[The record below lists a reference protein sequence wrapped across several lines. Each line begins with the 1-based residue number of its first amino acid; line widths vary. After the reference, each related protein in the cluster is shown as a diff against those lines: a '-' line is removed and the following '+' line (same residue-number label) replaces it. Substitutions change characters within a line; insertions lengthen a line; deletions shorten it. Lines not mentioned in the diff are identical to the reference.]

1 MTTTMTARRIS
12 PFDPR
17 LPRLPRLAR
26 FGALLLPVAIAA
38 CATPP
43 KPREL
48 EAYDLLRSANNVQ
61 EANKKSPDLVAGAEK
76 LAERSREEW
85 QSNDLAEARRD
96 AIMANI
102 KLKTALA
109 LMEQEQL
116 KTKIQTLS
124 AQQAKAE
131 EEAGDL
137 TEKLTNETEKV
148 ALLEKYIEA
157 RQAAETEKARLSS
170 QQQKAQAD
178 HERLALQ
185 LASEQKIAAA
195 QLALRTADTVD
206 AGKYA
211 KAEYSAASDMLAKS
225 TAELQQSDFAG
236 AQASAEVAKRNA
248 DKATEISKP
257 LYEQAEQTSQNK
269 ARDEALA
276 REASGINGTDVRLE
290 RRGDLQRLVIAVPE
304 LFSKR
309 KPEIAAGHDGVI
321 DALAELIKK
330 YPTYPVQIIGYT
342 DNRGKASELLAISA
356 ARAQSVYSALASKG
370 VETRRLMASGL
381 GADDPRFDN
390 KTGPGRAKNNRVE
403 IVFLYH

>member
-1 MTTTMTARRIS
+1 MIARPTTT
-12 PFDPR
+12 
-17 LPRLPRLAR
+17 RLAPIGLVLAAA
-26 FGALLLPVAIAA
+26 FAA
-38 CATPP
+38 CSTPP

-48 EAYDLLRSANNVQ
+48 EMYDLLHKGANLQ

-76 LAERSREEW
+76 LADRSREEW
-85 QSNDLAEARRD
+85 QSNDLEESRRD

-109 LMEQEQL
+109 LLDQEQL
-116 KTKIQTLS
+116 KVKIQTLS
-124 AQQAKAE
+124 AEQAKAE
-131 EEAGDL
+131 EEAADVA
-137 TEKLTNETEKV
+137 EKLANENEKLV
-148 ALLEKYIEA
+148 LLQKYVEA
-157 RQAAETEKARLSS
+157 RKTAETDKQRLSAQMTS
-170 QQQKAQAD
+170 EQQKAQAD

-206 AGKYA
+206 ASKFA
-211 KAEYSAASDMLAKS
+211 KAEYSAASDMLAKAS
-225 TAELQQSDFAG
+225 AELQQNDFAG
-236 AQASAEVAKRNA
+236 AQASAEVAKKNA
-248 DKATEISKP
+248 DKATELAKP

-276 REASGINGTDVRLE
+276 RDASAIVGADVRLE

-309 KPEIAAGHDGVI
+309 KPDIAAGHDGVVGAI
-321 DALAELIKK
+321 AELIKK

-356 ARAQSVYSALASKG
+356 ARAQSVYSALAAKG
-370 VETRRLMASGL
+370 VETKRLMASGL
-381 GADDPRFDN
+381 GGDDPRFDN
-390 KTGPGRAKNNRVE
+390 KTAGGRAKNNRIE

>member
-1 MTTTMTARRIS
+1 MNARATVS
-12 PFDPR
+12 R
-17 LPRLPRLAR
+17 LVLV
-26 FGALLLPVAIAA
+26 LLPAALAA

-48 EAYDLLRSANNVQ
+48 EAYDLLRKNSNLQDAS
-61 EANKKSPDLVAGAEK
+61 KKAPDLVAAAEK
-76 LAERSREEW
+76 AADRSREEW
-85 QSNDLAEARRD
+85 ESNDLEESRRD

-102 KLKTALA
+102 KLKTALTLA
-109 LMEQEQL
+109 EQEQL
-116 KTKIQTLS
+116 KAKIQTLS
-124 AQQAKAE
+124 AAQAKAE
-131 EEAGDL
+131 EEASDL
-137 TEKLTNETEKV
+137 SEKLANETEKLS
-148 ALLEKYIEA
+148 LLQKYVEA
-157 RQAAETEKARLSS
+157 RKTAEADKQRLSAQMS
-170 QQQKAQAD
+170 SEQKE

-206 AGKYA
+206 ANKFA
-211 KAEYSAASDMLAKS
+211 KAEYSAASDMLAKAS
-225 TAELQQSDFAG
+225 AELQQNDYAG
-236 AQASAEVAKRNA
+236 AQASAEVAKKNA
-248 DKATEISKP
+248 EKATEMAKP
-257 LYEQAEQTSQNK
+257 LYEQAEQASQNK

-276 REASGINGTDVRLE
+276 SDASGISGTDVRLE

-304 LFSKR
+304 LFSRR

-321 DALAELIKK
+321 DAIAELIKK

-356 ARAQSVYSALASKG
+356 ARAQSVYSALAAKG

-381 GADDPRFDN
+381 GGDDPRFDN
-390 KTGPGRAKNNRVE
+390 KTGPGRAKNNRIE

>member
-1 MTTTMTARRIS
+1 MNARATVS
-12 PFDPR
+12 R
-17 LPRLPRLAR
+17 LVLV
-26 FGALLLPVAIAA
+26 LLPAALAA

-48 EAYDLLRSANNVQ
+48 EAYDLLRKNSNLQDAS
-61 EANKKSPDLVAGAEK
+61 KKAPDLVAAAEK
-76 LAERSREEW
+76 AADRSREEW
-85 QSNDLAEARRD
+85 ESNDLEESRRD

-102 KLKTALA
+102 KLKTALTLA
-109 LMEQEQL
+109 EQEQL
-116 KTKIQTLS
+116 KAKIQTLS
-124 AQQAKAE
+124 AAQAKAE
-131 EEAGDL
+131 EEASDL
-137 TEKLTNETEKV
+137 SEKLANETEKLS
-148 ALLEKYIEA
+148 LLQKYVEA
-157 RQAAETEKARLSS
+157 RKTAEADKQRLSAQMS
-170 QQQKAQAD
+170 SEQKE

-206 AGKYA
+206 ANKFA
-211 KAEYSAASDMLAKS
+211 KAEYSAASDMLAKAS
-225 TAELQQSDFAG
+225 AELQQNDYAG
-236 AQASAEVAKRNA
+236 AQASAEVAKKNA
-248 DKATEISKP
+248 DKATEMAKP
-257 LYEQAEQTSQNK
+257 LYEQAEQASQNK

-276 REASGINGTDVRLE
+276 RDASGISGTDVRLE

-304 LFSKR
+304 LFSRR

-321 DALAELIKK
+321 DAIAELIKK

-356 ARAQSVYSALASKG
+356 ARAQSVYSALAAKG

-381 GADDPRFDN
+381 GGDDPRFDN
-390 KTGPGRAKNNRVE
+390 KTGPGRAKNNRIE

>member
-1 MTTTMTARRIS
+1 MSSVRMSAR
-12 PFDPR
+12 PTP
-17 LPRLPRLAR
+17 LR
-26 FGALLLPVAIAA
+26 FALVLLPAALAA

-48 EAYDLLRSANNVQ
+48 EAYDLLRKNANLQ
-61 EANKKSPDLVAGAEK
+61 DASKKAPDLVAAAEK
-76 LAERSREEW
+76 AADRSREEW
-85 QSNDLAEARRD
+85 QSNDLEESRRD

-109 LMEQEQL
+109 LADQEQL
-116 KTKIQTLS
+116 KAKIQTLS
-124 AQQAKAE
+124 AEQARAE
-131 EEAGDL
+131 EEASDL
-137 TEKLTNETEKV
+137 SEKLANEQEKL
-148 ALLEKYIEA
+148 ALLQKYVEA
-157 RQAAETEKARLSS
+157 RKNADAEKQRLSAQMS
-170 QQQKAQAD
+170 SEQQKAQAE

-206 AGKYA
+206 ASKFA
-211 KAEYSAASDMLAKS
+211 KAEYSAASDMLAKAS
-225 TAELQQSDFAG
+225 AELQQNDYAG
-236 AQASAEVAKRNA
+236 AQASAEVAKKNA

-257 LYEQAEQTSQNK
+257 LYEQAEQASQNK

-276 REASGINGTDVRLE
+276 RDASAITGADVRLE

-309 KPEIAAGHDGVI
+309 KPDISAGHDGVI
-321 DALAELIKK
+321 DAIAELIKK
-330 YPTYPVQIIGYT
+330 YPTYPVQIIGFT

-370 VETRRLMASGL
+370 VETKRLMASGL
-381 GADDPRFDN
+381 GGDDPRFDN
-390 KTGPGRAKNNRVE
+390 KTAPGRAKNNRIE

>member
-1 MTTTMTARRIS
+1 MTRVAPAPARRTA
-12 PFDPR
+12 PR
-17 LPRLPRLAR
+17 IAI
-26 FGALLLPVAIAA
+26 GLLPAAAVLSTFAA

-48 EAYDLLRSANNVQ
+48 EAYDLMRKSANLQ
-61 EANKKSPDLVAGAEK
+61 DASKRSPDLVAGAEK
-76 LAERSREEW
+76 LADRSREEW
-85 QSNDLAEARRD
+85 QSNDLEESRRD

-109 LMEQEQL
+109 LSEQEQL
-116 KTKIQTLS
+116 KAKIQTLS

-131 EEAGDL
+131 EEASDL
-137 TEKLTNETEKV
+137 SEKLANESEKL
-148 ALLEKYIEA
+148 ALLQKYVEA
-157 RQAAETEKARLSS
+157 RKTAEADKQRLSAQMTS
-170 QQQKAQAD
+170 EQQKAQAD

-206 AGKYA
+206 ASKFA
-211 KAEYSAASDMLAKS
+211 KAEYSAASDMLAKAS
-225 TAELQQSDFAG
+225 AELQQNDYAG
-236 AQASAEVAKRNA
+236 AQASAEVAKKNA
-248 DKATEISKP
+248 DKATEIAKP
-257 LYEQAEQTSQNK
+257 LYEQAEQASQNK

-276 REASGINGTDVRLE
+276 RDASAISGADVRLE

-309 KPEIAAGHDGVI
+309 KPEIANGHDAVI
-321 DALAELIKK
+321 DAIAQLIKK

-370 VETRRLMASGL
+370 VETKRLMASGL
-381 GADDPRFDN
+381 GGDDPRFDN
-390 KTGPGRAKNNRVE
+390 KTGPGRAKNNRIE